1 MVDITD
7 EEFRQFA
14 MNTKR
19 PIPGQS
25 LTTNPDTPWAWERPP
40 LFTNKDEALAF
51 FLELFTEEERYSAII
66 KSLDEGVPVMDLV
79 QLFLIQS
86 FRDGEINPNLM
97 LLLAEPLAFMIM
109 ALGERAGVDDIKIT
123 ADFEEVDIEDENNKQ
138 VSKLQELLGTIK
150 EPEDDEDFNIEEK
163 IEDINMPS
171 LMDRGE

>member
-14 MNTKR
+14 LRPQR

-40 LFTNKDEALAF
+40 LLTNKDEALAF
-51 FLELFTEEERYSAII
+51 FLELFTEEERFAAII
-66 KSLDEGVPVMDLV
+66 QSLEEGVPVMDLV
-79 QLFLIQS
+79 QLFLIKS

-109 ALGERAGVDDIKIT
+109 ALGERAGVDDIKIVE
-123 ADFEEVDIEDENNKQ
+123 DPDDPDIDEVQTNQFAKLLNNIKQ
-138 VSKLQELLGTIK
+138 
-150 EPEDDEDFNIEEK
+150 PEDDEDFPIEEK
-163 IEDINMPS
+163 IEEVNFDS
-171 LMDRGE
+171 LLAKGEE

>member
-1 MVDITD
+1 MVDITN

-14 MNTKR
+14 LRPQR

-51 FLELFTEEERYSAII
+51 FLELFTEEERFAAII
-66 KSLDEGVPVMDLV
+66 QSLEEGVPVMDLV

-109 ALGERAGVDDIKIT
+109 ALGERAGVDDIKIVE
-123 ADFEEVDIEDENNKQ
+123 DPDDPDIDEVQTNQFAKLLNNIKQ
-138 VSKLQELLGTIK
+138 
-150 EPEDDEDFNIEEK
+150 PEDDEDFPIEEK
-163 IEDINMPS
+163 IEEVNFDS
-171 LMDRGE
+171 LLAKGEE